1 MASDWTAIKELI
13 ENTGKA
19 FEEYKN
25 VNDQRIKAV
34 ADGNTSKASELEL
47 KLTKID
53 SDIVTWAKERKK
65 LETDIDNQRERI
77 EELETKAKQPGKTV
91 QQKLEAQH
99 TETFWKAMRTGFSDQ
114 QTLMELKTIENQL
127 KIEKK
132 DVTLTNAAGGFAA
145 PVELSREIEK
155 QEKLYSPVLTDC
167 RLVIT
172 GTGTYQE
179 IVDITGTTDGWVA
192 ETGTR
197 SATATASLR
206 QIVPTWG
213 EQYAYPQASEWSL
226 DDIFFNVQEWLSDA
240 VADSFAISLA
250 TAVVSG
256 NGSTRPTGI
265 TNTAPANVDDFAS
278 PLRAAAAIQFV
289 PSAASPD
296 AILPDTLFDLVYKLN
311 SRYRG
316 GAIFTFNSST
326 AAALRKLKDSTNQYL
341 WQPGLQMGEPDR
353 LLGYGTSIW
362 EQMSN
367 VGANT
372 FPVFFGN
379 FKRGYTIAMRYN
391 SIRIT
396 RDEVTNPGYVRFYV
410 RRRVGGIVRNNNAIK
425 ALKTT

>member
-1 MASDWTAIKELI
+1 MAGDWAAIKELI

-19 FEEYKN
+19 FDEYKQ
-25 VNDQRIKAV
+25 VNDDRLKAI
-34 ADGNTSKASELEL
+34 ADGNTSKATELGL
-47 KLTKID
+47 KLAKID
-53 SDIVTWAKERKK
+53 TDLTTWEKERKR
-65 LETDIDNQRERI
+65 LETELENQRERL
-77 EELETKAKQPGKTV
+77 EHLETKARTPGKTV
-91 QQKLEAQH
+91 QEKIEEQYKTQ
-99 TETFWKAMRTGFSDQ
+99 FWKAARSGFTDPQS
-114 QTLMELKTIENQL
+114 LMELKTLENQL
-127 KIEKK
+127 KLESK

-145 PVELSREIEK
+145 PVDLSREIEK
-155 QEKLYSPVLTDC
+155 QEKLYSPVLNDC
-167 RLVIT
+167 RVVIV
-172 GTGTYQE
+172 GSGTYQE
-179 IVDITGTTDGWVA
+179 LVDITGTTDGWVA

-197 SATATASLR
+197 TATATASLR

-213 EQYAYPQASEWSL
+213 EQYAYPQASEWSM
-226 DDIFFNVQEWLSDA
+226 DDIFFDVESWLADA

-256 NGSTRPTGI
+256 NGSSRPTGI
-265 TNTAPANVDDFAS
+265 TNSAPLNIDDFAS
-278 PLRAAAAIQFV
+278 PLRAAAVIQFV

-316 GAIFTFNSST
+316 GAIFTFNSTT
-326 AAALRKLKDSTNQYL
+326 AASLRKLKDSANQYL
-341 WQPGLQMGEPDR
+341 WQPGLQLGEPDR
-353 LLGYGTSIW
+353 LLGYSTSIW
-362 EQMSN
+362 EQMAS

-372 FPVFFGN
+372 YPIFFGN

-410 RRRVGGIVRNNNAIK
+410 RRRVGGIIRNNNAIK